1 MSVWA
6 SVCQCRT
13 IVTTGATSVMIMT
26 TGVKMTDMAR
36 DVIVVVVAEVAT
48 KLITRVATGMLS
60 PTKKQYHYGTMQ
72 ITTEPV

>member
-26 TGVKMTDMAR
+26 TGVKMTDMAI

-48 KLITRVATGMLS
+48 K
-60 PTKKQYHYGTMQ
+60 
-72 ITTEPV
+72 

>member
-26 TGVKMTDMAR
+26 TGEKMTAMAI
-36 DVIVVVVAEVAT
+36 DVMMVVVAEVAT
-48 KLITRVATGMLS
+48 KLITRVAVILS
-60 PTKKQYHYGTMQ
+60 PTKTISIWDDADYH
-72 ITTEPV
+72 

>member
-26 TGVKMTDMAR
+26 GETVNAMAI
-36 DVIVVVVAEVAT
+36 DVMMVVVAEVAT
-48 KLITRVATGMLS
+48 KLITRVAVMLS
-60 PTKKQYHYGTMQ
+60 PTKTISIWDDADYH
-72 ITTEPV
+72 

>member
-1 MSVWA
+1 MSAWA

-48 KLITRVATGMLS
+48 KLITRVAVMLS
-60 PTKKQYHYGTMQ
+60 PTKTISIWDDADYH
-72 ITTEPV
+72 

>member
-26 TGVKMTDMAR
+26 TGETVNAMAI
-36 DVIVVVVAEVAT
+36 DVMMVVVAEVAT
-48 KLITRVATGMLS
+48 KLITRVAVIMS
-60 PTKKQYHYGTMQ
+60 PTKTISLWDDADYH
-72 ITTEPV
+72 

>member
-26 TGVKMTDMAR
+26 TGGKMTAMAK
-36 DVIVVVVAEVAT
+36 DVIGVVVAEVAT
-48 KLITRVATGMLS
+48 KLITRVAVMLS
-60 PTKKQYHYGTMQ
+60 PTKTISIWDDADYH
-72 ITTEPV
+72 